1 MHFTLI
7 RCKAFKLQLEIR
19 KLLYNLLN
27 TGSHWTLINDPL
39 SSNLAFDI
47 MLKISVKSLAPVY
60 TSFFKREKKNL
71 INTDNLQYLGYAWMI
86 EAINKYWYV
95 GSEFLI

>member
-1 MHFTLI
+1 M
-7 RCKAFKLQLEIR
+7 QLEIR
-19 KLLYNLLN
+19 KLLHNLLN
-27 TGSHWTLINDPL
+27 TGSQTLINDPL

-47 MLKISVKSLAPVY
+47 MLNITVKSLAPVY

>member
-7 RCKAFKLQLEIR
+7 RCKSFNMQLEIR

-27 TGSHWTLINDPL
+27 TGSQTLINDPL

-60 TSFFKREKKNL
+60 TSFFKREKKKL

>member
-1 MHFTLI
+1 M
-7 RCKAFKLQLEIR
+7 QLEIR
-19 KLLYNLLN
+19 KLLHNLLN
-27 TGSHWTLINDPL
+27 TGSQTLINDPL

-47 MLKISVKSLAPVY
+47 MLNITVKSLAPVY
-60 TSFFKREKKNL
+60 TSFFKREKKTL